1 MKTKETTLKNYV
13 KKEFNVELKES
24 EFKTI
29 LNANRKLKEYHNS
42 LNSVRRS
49 IIELYNDNKL
59 DNFCPLSFDIVLN
72 MKKPEVYNYF
82 KDNCK
87 QSKNGYSFFKVLLFI
102 KNNKETLQG
111 LK

>member
-29 LNANRKLKEYHNS
+29 LNANKKLKEYHTS
-42 LNSVRRS
+42 LNSIRRS
-49 IIELYNDNKL
+49 IIELYNNNEL
-59 DNFCPLSFDIVLN
+59 DNFCPLSFDIVLS
-72 MKKPEVYNYF
+72 MKKSEVYNYF
-82 KDNCK
+82 KDNCPK
-87 QSKNGYSFFKVLLFI
+87 GKNGYSFFKVLLFI
-102 KNNKETLQG
+102 KKNKETLQG

>member
-29 LNANRKLKEYHNS
+29 LNANQKLKQYHNS

-49 IIELYNDNKL
+49 IIEMYNNNDL
-59 DNFCPLSFDIVLN
+59 ENFCPLSFDIVLN

-87 QSKNGYSFFKVLLFI
+87 QSKSGYSFYSVLLFI
-102 KNNKETLQG
+102 KKNKEVLQG